1 MATKTITELELFYRF
16 VGETLSNGGGEM
28 SPEESLQ
35 AFRAYQRE
43 LAGLR
48 QAIEPSLKRS
58 LRGES
63 APFDGEKI
71 KKRVTEKLAK
81 EGITD

>member
-1 MATKTITELELFYRF
+1 MATKAVTELELFYRF
-16 VGETLSNGGGEM
+16 VGETLSNGGENL

-35 AFRAYQRE
+35 TFRAYQRE
-43 LAGLR
+43 LASLR

-63 APFDGEKI
+63 VPF
-71 KKRVTEKLAK
+71 
-81 EGITD
+81 